1 MNAPQQLRSESFNAD
16 SSTENELPAHSTLVA
31 LGQRLAAAGY
41 HFITPTPV
49 THRRVNERPVNRSAR
64 SLRDVF
70 GWSRVMPPSLLT
82 ALEVNELLGAGIFEA
97 HEQGFRSR
105 VRWSSLDGMLLLHSA
120 FPTTA
125 EDSVFF
131 GPDTYRF
138 AHSINLH
145 LQTTSHP
152 ILRAVD
158 IGCGSGAGA
167 MLIARARPEAHVY
180 AVDINPRALHFAQVN
195 AAVAALDNLE
205 CRHSNILN
213 GVDGAFD
220 LIVANPPYMKD
231 SRRRAYRHGGDAL
244 GADLSVR
251 IVRESIQ
258 RLAPGGS
265 LVLYTGVAMVGE
277 DDPFFSAVQ
286 NDIEQP
292 GFDWTYRELDP
303 DVFGEELAEPG
314 YEEVDR
320 IAAIELIVTRSSV

>member
-1 MNAPQQLRSESFNAD
+1 MIATEQLGPDTIADTALPEPATLIELAHRLNAD
-16 SSTENELPAHSTLVA
+16 
-31 LGQRLAAAGY
+31 GY

-49 THRRVNERPVNRSAR
+49 THQRVNLRTANQVAR
-64 SLRDVF
+64 SMRDVF
-70 GWSRVMPPSLLT
+70 GWNRTLPP
-82 ALEVNELLGAGIFEA
+82 ELLPAEELKALLAAGILEP
-97 HEQGFRSR
+97 HQHGFRSR
-105 VRWSSLDGMLLLHSA
+105 VRWSSLDGLLLVHSA
-120 FPTTA
+120 FPTTD

-145 LQTTSHP
+145 LQTTTHP

-167 MLIARARPEAHVY
+167 MLIARARPEAQVF
-180 AVDINPRALHFAQVN
+180 AVDINPKALHFAHVN
-195 AAVAALDNLE
+195 SEVAGLDNLE
-205 CRHSNILN
+205 CCYSNILS
-213 GVDGAFD
+213 GVKDAFD
-220 LIVANPPYMKD
+220 LIIANPPYMKD

-251 IVRESIQ
+251 IVRESMQ

-277 DDPFFSAVQ
+277 SDPFFSAVE
-286 NDIEQP
+286 NDIEQQ
-292 GFDWTYRELDP
+292 GFGWTYRELDP

-320 IAAIELIVTRSSV
+320 IAAVELIVTRHAEA

>member
-1 MNAPQQLRSESFNAD
+1 MTVAEQTCSPATSNAL
-16 SSTENELPAHSTLVA
+16 LPDPVA
-31 LGQRLAAAGY
+31 LEALARQLQADDY

-49 THRRVNERPVNRSAR
+49 THERVNNRAGNQTALSM
-64 SLRDVF
+64 RDLF
-70 GWSRVMPPSLLT
+70 GWSRVMEPGLLQPSNVD
-82 ALEVNELLGAGIFEA
+82 ALVKAGIMA
-97 HEQGFRSR
+97 AQGGGFKSR
-105 VRWSSLDGMLLLHSA
+105 IRLSTLDGLLLIHSA
-120 FPTTA
+120 FPTTD

-167 MLIARARPEAHVY
+167 LLIARARPEAEVK
-180 AVDINPRALHFAQVN
+180 AVDINPKALHFARVN
-195 AAVAALDNLE
+195 AAVASLDNLE
-205 CRHSNILN
+205 CCQSNILN
-213 GVDGAFD
+213 DLDGEFD
-220 LIVANPPYMKD
+220 LIIANPPYMKD
-231 SRRRAYRHGGDAL
+231 PGRRTYRHGGDAL

-251 IVRESIQ
+251 IVSESLK

-277 DDPFFSAVQ
+277 NDPFFSAVQ
-286 NDIEQP
+286 NDIEQK
-292 GFDWTYRELDP
+292 GYSWTYRELDP

-314 YEEVDR
+314 YEQVDR
-320 IAAIELIVTRSSV
+320 IAAVELVVTRRAES

>member
-1 MNAPQQLRSESFNAD
+1 MSASAQLSPETQAVDGLPDPAVLTELAGQLNAS
-16 SSTENELPAHSTLVA
+16 
-31 LGQRLAAAGY
+31 GY

-49 THRRVNERPVNRSAR
+49 THQRVNDRAANQTAHSM
-64 SLRDVF
+64 RDLF
-70 GWSRVMPPSLLT
+70 GWSRVMQPTLLSGQEID
-82 ALEVNELLGAGIFEA
+82 ALLAASILEPHGN
-97 HEQGFRSR
+97 GFKSR
-105 VRWSSLDGMLLLHSA
+105 VRWSSLDGLLLLHSA
-120 FPTTA
+120 FPTTD

-145 LQTTSHP
+145 LQTTAHP
-152 ILRAVD
+152 VLRAVD

-167 MLIARARPEAHVY
+167 LLIARARPEAEVY
-180 AVDINPRALHFAQVN
+180 AVDINPKALHFAKVN
-195 AAVAALDNLE
+195 AAVAGLDNLE
-205 CRHSNILN
+205 CRHSNILS
-213 GVDGAFD
+213 GVEDAFD

-251 IVRESIQ
+251 IVREALQ

-277 DDPFFSAVQ
+277 SDPFFNAVE
-286 NDIEQP
+286 DAIEQP
-292 GFDWTYRELDP
+292 GFTWTYRELDP

-320 IAAIELIVTRSSV
+320 IAAVELIVTRQADL

>member
-1 MNAPQQLRSESFNAD
+1 MNATHQLNDEPLLEDA
-16 SSTENELPAHSTLVA
+16 LPDPTALVA
-31 LGQRLAAAGY
+31 LGWRLSNGGY
-41 HFITPTPV
+41 HFVTPTPV
-49 THRRVNERPVNRSAR
+49 THQRVNERAANQTAR

-70 GWSRVMPPSLLT
+70 GWSRVMPRSLLT
-82 ALEVNELLGAGIFEA
+82 APEVDELLAAGVLE
-97 HEQGFRSR
+97 HHGDGLKSR
-105 VRWSSLDGMLLLHSA
+105 IRWSSLDGLLLLHSA
-120 FPTTA
+120 FPTTD

-145 LQTTSHP
+145 LQRAPHP

-167 MLIARARPEAHVY
+167 MLIARARPEAQVY
-180 AVDINPRALHFAQVN
+180 AVDINPKALHFAQINGV
-195 AAVAALDNLE
+195 VARLDNLE
-205 CRHSNILN
+205 CRHSDILK
-213 GVDGAFD
+213 GVDGLFD

-231 SRRRAYRHGGDAL
+231 GRRRAYRHGGDAL

-251 IVRESIQ
+251 ILRESLQ

-277 DDPFFSAVQ
+277 DDPFFNAVR
-286 NDIEQP
+286 NDIEQE
-292 GFDWTYRELDP
+292 GFSWTYRELDP

-320 IAAIELIVTRSSV
+320 IAAVELIVTRRPA

>member
-1 MNAPQQLRSESFNAD
+1 MSASRQLCPEV
-16 SSTENELPAHSTLVA
+16 LPAANLPDPVA
-31 LGQRLAAAGY
+31 LLELADRLNREHY
-41 HFITPTPV
+41 YFITPTPV
-49 THRRVNERPVNRSAR
+49 THQRVNQRPGNQTAK

-70 GWSRVMPPSLLT
+70 GWSRIMPADLLPPSESEALL
-82 ALEVNELLGAGIFEA
+82 EAGILES
-97 HEQGFRSR
+97 HPDGFKSR
-105 VRWSSLDGMLLLHSA
+105 VRWSSLDGLLLTHSA
-120 FPTTA
+120 FPTTD

-145 LQTTSHP
+145 LQTTAHP

-167 MLIARARPEAHVY
+167 LLVARARPEAEVF
-180 AVDINPRALHFAQVN
+180 AVDINPKALHFAQVN
-195 AAVAALDNLE
+195 SRVAGVDNLE
-205 CRHSNILN
+205 CRYSNILG
-213 GVDGAFD
+213 GVEGAFD

-244 GADLSVR
+244 GADLSVK
-251 IVRESIQ
+251 IVRESMQ

-277 DDPFFSAVQ
+277 HDPFFDAVEQ
-286 NDIEQP
+286 DIEQR
-292 GFDWTYRELDP
+292 GFSWTYRELDP

-320 IAAIELIVTRSSV
+320 IAAVELIVTRQAEA